1 MTVLEKNA
9 VDRVIKRIEETAGE
23 QWKRKE
29 VTGRQPK
36 TADQIVEQLKELA
49 ASQEDNTQSHLS

>member
-1 MTVLEKNA
+1 M
-9 VDRVIKRIEETAGE
+9 IKRIEETAGE

-36 TADQIVEQLKELA
+36 TADQIVEQLNKLA
-49 ASQEDNTQSHLS
+49 ASQEDNPQSHLS